1 MGRNMT
7 GPPRADP
14 VELQCICTALQ
25 TTTTTDTNEQ
35 NDTGPLGGPV
45 IKVANV
51 TASYN
56 DVVGIDIILCTTEN
70 NSCTVIYKTPTDHMT
85 RPRPLTSLQVITA
98 KRHTVY
104 CIVALIT
111 DHYWISSQTNNSF
124 NNHILFAYKLLFG
137 LTALQSGDFFILS
150 EPTCTREHPSKL
162 FLPHCSTDV
171 YEYFFCHHIG
181 KIWN

>member
-111 DHYWISSQTNNSF
+111 DHY
-124 NNHILFAYKLLFG
+124 
-137 LTALQSGDFFILS
+137 
-150 EPTCTREHPSKL
+150 
-162 FLPHCSTDV
+162 
-171 YEYFFCHHIG
+171 
-181 KIWN
+181 